1 MGRINHPFR
10 EDAGSRGY
18 RIVKPSPAGSTTTT
32 PKSAVSP
39 TTTSGPLPTSTA
51 GRILTP
57 RSTVSPTATA
67 GLLPTTRHVTVTQAS
82 GTTPSLTQASGTTSS
97 VTQAPETTP
106 RPLTSAAT
114 TAVTLT
120 DEGNVLQTMC
130 GEKRATDMSY
140 LRKTTGKWVYVDDL
154 GEITV
159 DLLVKDD
166 SDFVSH
172 FEPGS
177 ASNTEPFELFVKL
190 KYQ

>member
-82 GTTPSLTQASGTTSS
+82 GTTPSVTQAS
-97 VTQAPETTP
+97 ETTP

-130 GEKRATDMSY
+130 REKRATDMSY